1 MIERIRLGRFGS
13 RVLAHRAWAT
23 GLAVASF
30 AAVALAACSPPA
42 ETEHEGHGT
51 AVEIDRTARTVT
63 LDHEDIPGLM
73 MGMTMTFPVAPGVDL
88 ESVEKGTVVD
98 FRVKSDGKAITVTAI
113 HAAAP

>member
-1 MIERIRLGRFGS
+1 MIEGSRLGRFGS
-13 RVLAHRAWAT
+13 RVLAYRAWAT
-23 GLAVASF
+23 GLTVVFF

-73 MGMTMTFPVAPGVDL
+73 LGMTMTFPVASGVDL
-88 ESVEKGTVVD
+88 ESVAKGAVVD
-98 FRVKSDGKAITVTAI
+98 FRVKSDGKAITVMAI
-113 HAAAP
+113 HAAPP

>member
-1 MIERIRLGRFGS
+1 MIGRKRLGEFGS
-13 RVLAHRAWAT
+13 NRMVRDARGITRIVA
-23 GLAVASF
+23 LAVAL
-30 AAVALAACSPPA
+30 ALAACSPPA
-42 ETEHEGHGT
+42 ETEHKGHGT

-88 ESVEKGTVVD
+88 ESVAKGAIVD

-113 HAAAP
+113 HAVAP